1 MSISIGG
8 KHFLQREPATAPK
21 LAVSI
26 GGGTGQPNAIKT
38 LHAMG
43 YNVCAVVSMVDNGG
57 STGIL
62 RERAGMVPP
71 GDVRKCLSAMAKD
84 PDSAFAKSFEH
95 RFSYADNHTLGNLML
110 TALTEETG
118 SFAEAIAICG
128 QHLDVYGRVYPS
140 TLENVNLS
148 GVTIDGMEVEGQVN
162 LGEGP
167 SALERVWLTPKYPEP
182 YGPALEAIEKAD
194 VILLGPGSLFTSV
207 IPNLLVP
214 GIIEAIKRSSAQ
226 VIFVCSMADMQGETW
241 GLSADEHVEALL
253 SHGMRGLVDVVLL
266 HKNQV
271 QGIGL
276 ATRSFRAL
284 TGEEIDAHKHMEQSL
299 KAEEKDGFKGFIR
312 PVNVNEEIVEKISQE
327 VPLVLVRD
335 FSVPERPTWHNQ
347 KKLADVLKGVIQ
359 PCHLPQK

>member
-1 MSISIGG
+1 MSMPAG
-8 KHFLQREPATAPK
+8 KHFLKCENAEKQK

-26 GGGTGQPNAIKT
+26 GGGTGQPNAIRT
-38 LHAMG
+38 LHALG
-43 YNVCAVVSMVDNGG
+43 FNVCAVVSMVDNGG

-71 GDVRKCLSAMAKD
+71 GDVRKCLSAMAKH
-84 PDSAFAKSFEH
+84 PDSPFAKSFEH

-110 TALTEETG
+110 TALTAETG

-148 GVTIDGMEVEGQVN
+148 GITIDGITFDGQVN

-167 SALERVWLTPKYPEP
+167 SALEKVWLDPQYPEP
-182 YGPALEAIEKAD
+182 YGPALEAIENAD

-214 GIIEAIKRSSAQ
+214 GIIEAIKKSKAQ
-226 VIFVCSMADMQGETW
+226 VIFACSMADMQGETW

-266 HKNQV
+266 HKAQV
-271 QGIGL
+271 EGVGI

-284 TGEEIDAHKHMEQSL
+284 TGEDIEAHSQLSESIQK
-299 KAEEKDGFKGFIR
+299 EEMDGFKGFIR
-312 PVNVNEEIVEKISQE
+312 PVMVNDAIVEKISTE

-335 FSVPERPTWHNQ
+335 FSVPSRPTWHNQ
-347 KKLADVLKGVIQ
+347 KKLADVLRGVIK